1 MNIVKVNNQE
11 ISLEAKGKNVVMKFI
26 SYKEDFNRRISV
38 GLYDKKEVLELIK
51 ALETYASKPINK
63 EDKAYT
69 EEFSTYRNEVERTLS
84 LTTAFGNSKLS
95 LDCYT
100 DKEYDD
106 NWIELTPAKLS
117 NFIGHLYG
125 YLKIAD

>member
-1 MNIVKVNNQE
+1 MSIVKINNQE

-26 SYKEDFNRRISV
+26 SHKEGFNRRISV

-51 ALETYASKPINK
+51 ALETYATKPINK

-84 LTTAFGNSKLS
+84 LTTAFGDSKLS

-106 NWIELTPAKLS
+106 N
-117 NFIGHLYG
+117 
-125 YLKIAD
+125 